1 MNSRAKAVAL
11 GILALAACKQEVP
24 SKTRQPVDLADRE
37 PQPPIPA
44 PGTGPDARTPFAPAR
59 PTLNPKSTRA
69 AEELVRGLVRLIN
82 AGRLNEAYMLLGPAA
97 PPRTDFDHHLAGY
110 TRATQGVAGDQEGA
124 AGSIYVSVPLSFS
137 GPGGRKRGAAVIL
150 RRANDV
156 PGSTEGQRHW
166 HVERFD
172 WGTP

>member
-110 TRATQGVAGDQEGA
+110 TRATPGAAGDQDAAAASISVSRPPSFTA
-124 AGSIYVSVPLSFS
+124 AGVH
-137 GPGGRKRGAAVIL
+137 KRGAALAL
-150 RRANDV
+150 RLA
-156 PGSTEGQRHW
+156 T
-166 HVERFD
+166 HV
-172 WGTP
+172 